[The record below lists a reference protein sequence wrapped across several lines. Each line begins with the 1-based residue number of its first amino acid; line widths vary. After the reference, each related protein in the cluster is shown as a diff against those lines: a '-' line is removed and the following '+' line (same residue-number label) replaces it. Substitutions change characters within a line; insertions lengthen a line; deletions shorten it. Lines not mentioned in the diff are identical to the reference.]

1 MLLKMAFRNIFR
13 NKNRSIL
20 TIMAVII
27 GITGLLFGFSY
38 FGGVEDL
45 FIREGKKLTG
55 DIRITT
61 LDYELKEK
69 TMDTS
74 ANVDYELLKNNLKD
88 IKNIKYMLGRIK
100 FGSIMYNME
109 NDDEKAMGFGIENND
124 YKVLELDKYI
134 YKGRFLDYTNEGE
147 VVIGDKLAKNL
158 KVDLG
163 DEITVI
169 TSTANASMFALNYK
183 IVGIY
188 KYDNDRMNR
197 GFYITLKDAQYLL
210 DIDGRATEFAIYLK
224 NDTKINKTKKE
235 ILNILKDKY
244 LIKKWNEVG
253 INQYMSQMLP
263 VIKAIFIIILGI
275 LSGVVISNTMMM
287 TVFER
292 KKEMG
297 ILKAMGMS
305 NFKINL
311 LFLSEGIVLG
321 LIGSLIGLIIGG
333 SLGYY
338 LSIYGIHFGDI
349 LENVSNNINLGT
361 VIYTKMSWGII
372 INVFIIGIIIA
383 FISTFLA
390 ILPQTKKEIVENLR
404 N

>member
-1 MLLKMAFRNIFR
+1 MILKMAFRNIFR

-20 TIMAVII
+20 TIIAVII

-38 FGGVEDL
+38 FGGMEEL
-45 FIREGKKLTG
+45 FVREGKKLTG

-61 LDYELKEK
+61 LDFELKEK

-74 ANVDYELLKNNLKD
+74 ANVDYEFLKDSLKNVN
-88 IKNIKYMLGRIK
+88 NIKYMLGRIK
-100 FGSIMYNME
+100 FGSIIYNIA
-109 NDDEKAMGFGIENND
+109 NDDEKALGFGIEKED
-124 YKVLELDKYI
+124 YKILELDRYI
-134 YKGRFLDYTNEGE
+134 YKGRFLDYSTEGE

-197 GFYITLKDAQYLL
+197 SFYITLPDAEYLL
-210 DIDGRATEFAIYLK
+210 DIEGRATEFAVYLK
-224 NDTKINKTKKE
+224 DDSKIDKTKKE
-235 ILNILKDKY
+235 IVDILKNEY
-244 LIKKWNEVG
+244 LIKKWDEVG
-253 INQYMSQMLP
+253 INQYMAQMLP
-263 VIKAIFIIILGI
+263 VIKVIFIMILGI

-297 ILKAMGMS
+297 ILKAMGMT

-311 LFLSEGIVLG
+311 LFLGEGLVLG
-321 LIGSLIGLIIGG
+321 VIGSLIGLIAGG

-338 LSIYGIHFGDI
+338 LSIHGIHFGDV
-349 LENVSNNINLGT
+349 LENVSDSINLGT

-372 INVFIIGIIIA
+372 INVFIIGIVIA
-383 FISTFLA
+383 FISTLLA